1 MEDDVAT
8 ESDEETAVFVVD
20 DDGEDAVRKGGE
32 VTGVGG
38 GLDREGGGLG
48 LVNG

>member
-1 MEDDVAT
+1 MET
-8 ESDEETAVFVVD
+8 EIDEETAVFVVN
-20 DDGEDAVRKGGE
+20 DDGEDAVRKGSEMTDVGE
-32 VTGVGG
+32 